1 MLLVINKKG
10 TICIVPFFKK
20 MKLKSIFKKEKNI
33 LIGMIHLPPLLSIK
47 GFSSMEEII
56 KKALADLDKLERAG
70 FDAVLVENDNDQP
83 HTEFAN
89 EAQIASLSIIAREVC
104 KKAKIPVGVQMM
116 LNDWKSSFAI
126 AKATGA
132 VFTRLDVFVD
142 DVTCQ
147 WCEIHPN
154 PKEIMAY
161 KNNMYPE
168 LLVLTD
174 IQVKYKTMIKPRLL
188 TSSAKLAIDK
198 GSDGL
203 IITGE
208 ATGVETPLL
217 RIKEVRKKFRKF
229 PIFVGAG
236 VSEFNI
242 KEQLSFA
249 NGAIVGSSIKTGNN
263 IDLEKAKKLASILR
277 AK

>member
-1 MLLVINKKG
+1 MLLDINNTG
-10 TICIVPFFKK
+10 AIYIAPFLKK
-20 MKLKSIFKKEKNI
+20 MKLKNIFKKEKEI
-33 LIGMIHLPPLLSIK
+33 LIGMIHLPPLLSMK
-47 GFSSMEEII
+47 GFSSMETII
-56 KKALADLDKLERAG
+56 KKALLDLDKLQKAG
-70 FDAVLVENDNDQP
+70 FDAVLIENDNDLP

-89 EAQIASLSIIAREVC
+89 EAQIASLSIITHEICR
-104 KKAKIPVGVQMM
+104 KAKVPVGVQMM
-116 LNDWKSSFAI
+116 LNDWRSSFAI
-126 AKATGA
+126 AKAAGA

-161 KNNMYPE
+161 KNKMYPE
-168 LLVLTD
+168 LLLLTD

-188 TSSAKLAIDK
+188 TSSARLAIDK
-198 GSDGL
+198 GCDGL

-236 VSEFNI
+236 VSELNV

-263 IDLEKAKKLASILR
+263 IDLGKAKKLASILS